1 MNSNTNFV
9 RIAPRGH
16 LPQTKCE
23 ICRRS
28 HDASYGSGRFCS
40 SKCARTMGGNA
51 TKRNRQL
58 REANEKQKQKRQGQ
72 KSSGGRSSKMSV
84 ASLLN

>member
-58 REANEKQKQKRQGQ
+58 
-72 KSSGGRSSKMSV
+72 
-84 ASLLN
+84 